1 MDGRGG
7 RGAVLQFCAS
17 GRWDRIGVEV
27 VVVMLLEYPMR
38 WERVGVLSANTI
50 GVVDTVTYGTGV
62 LVD

>member
-38 WERVGVLSANTI
+38 WERVGVLIDSL
-50 GVVDTVTYGTGV
+50 GWGWSGSWM
-62 LVD
+62 LRC